1 MTNYKYLRGASIS
14 DPSRV
19 IFDIP
24 DAPTIGTAT
33 DVGTSRAYNNGAA
46 TVTISSQAATGGP
59 TTGYTVT
66 STPDS
71 FTGSP
76 PL

>member
-24 DAPTIGTAT
+24 DAPTIGGKWT
-33 DVGTSRAYNNGAA
+33 
-46 TVTISSQAATGGP
+46 
-59 TTGYTVT
+59 
-66 STPDS
+66 
-71 FTGSP
+71 
-76 PL
+76 